1 MKAWQ
6 NQVTGELYDIQSNP
20 SPLPAGYEP
29 DEWELAEVSDAEIAA
44 QYPPAREIFLQKLND
59 DLHTYLAE
67 KGYDESVQM
76 SFQAIY
82 VDLLEKQ
89 VTGQVKQQIRAAFDF
104 IMGAVLPWYY
114 TKKKELEVVE
124 DYINYSW
131 NFHNLDAQDP
141 GVSLR
146 EIMILL
152 AE

>member
-1 MKAWQ
+1 MRAWRHK
-6 NQVTGELYDIQSNP
+6 NTGALVDIQTNP
-20 SPLPAGYEP
+20 NPLPAGYDP
-29 DEWELAEVSDAEIAA
+29 AEWELVDVSEAEIQA
-44 QYPPAREIFLQKLND
+44 QYPPAREVFLQKLND

-104 IMGAVLPWYY
+104 IMGVVLPWYY
-114 TKKKELEVVE
+114 SKKAELKTTK

-131 NFHNLDAQDP
+131 NFHDLDVQDP

-152 AE
+152 GL